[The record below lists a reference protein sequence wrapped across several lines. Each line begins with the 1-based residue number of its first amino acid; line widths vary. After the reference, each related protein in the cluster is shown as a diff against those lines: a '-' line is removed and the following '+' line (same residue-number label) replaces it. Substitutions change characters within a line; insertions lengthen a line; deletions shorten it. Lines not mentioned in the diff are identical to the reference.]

1 MSTLPLS
8 TIIVARQIAE
18 RELASARPHAPVVP
32 HREPARS
39 RPRMRRTRTAT
50 AAALHRAAH
59 RIAPA

>member
-8 TIIVARQIAE
+8 SVIVARQIAE
-18 RELASARPHAPVVP
+18 RELRSARPDAPVVP
-32 HREPARS
+32 YRAPARS

-50 AAALHRAAH
+50 AYVLHRAAH